1 MLNIFSATKFSPCVS
16 NVVAVEVVVVEVQGS
31 GGDIMMVE
39 RFSTSEMSALR
50 NELLEGGLD
59 NWQAAELLQMFLVG
73 RGYGVSP
80 EAARTAASR
89 VEGAGC
95 SIESLQRELEKLAL
109 VM

>member
-1 MLNIFSATKFSPCVS
+1 
-16 NVVAVEVVVVEVQGS
+16 
-31 GGDIMMVE
+31 MMVE
-39 RFSTSEMSALR
+39 RFSTAEMSALR
-50 NELLEGGLD
+50 NELLDGGLD

-95 SIESLQRELEKLAL
+95 SIESLQQELEKLAL